1 MLPEA
6 ASLLAKMEVGWST
19 SSTPHT
25 LGFATYPCSEFQ
37 RAWSADTLG
46 RPWKMGRQWTPFC

>member
-6 ASLLAKMEVGWST
+6 ASLLAKMEVRVGT

-25 LGFATYPCSEFQ
+25 LGSSP
-37 RAWSADTLG
+37 TLVLNFNG
-46 RPWKMGRQWTPFC
+46 HDLRTP